1 MTPPPPPCRFL
12 EGEAS
17 VSQTSSDVKDILTF
31 LDPHLNI
38 FVIILLFLLLSST
51 FRTIPLSLFFFIFYS
66 FLLVSIYHSKGSI
79 CLNLK
84 TCIFS
89 LDFFSFF
96 HSSIGFPIFSS
107 ISFFLEHSCKDMP
120 FSFFFLS
127 FYFFLASPSSHFRI
141 ILHLLFLISS
151 LLYSL
156 FFLLFLLHLLIPSL
170 LSFFFLSLSLYSPLL
185 SLLLSFSSPL
195 FHPSFSSR
203 NDLFPLLPRRSG
215 KVSFGDL
222 FPRPL
227 MSRLCPQCNRFQA
240 L

>member
-170 LSFFFLSLSLYSPLL
+170 LSFFFFLFLYILLSYLFSFLSPLPYSIHPSHLETTFSLSSHEDQARSISETCFP
-185 SLLLSFSSPL
+185 
-195 FHPSFSSR
+195 
-203 NDLFPLLPRRSG
+203 DL
-215 KVSFGDL
+215 
-222 FPRPL
+222 
-227 MSRLCPQCNRFQA
+227 
-240 L
+240 